1 MAFGVVCIFVPLPS
15 MLVGQGIVP
24 AQSTSSVVI
33 TNLFLIFYL
42 TYVQTVDAI
51 KPAKL
56 DTTPADQEESWT
68 EVIESHTS
76 LLDLRL
82 GDVWR
87 YRDLVMLFVRRDF
100 VSNYKQTILG
110 PLWFFIQPL
119 LTTLIFYIIFG
130 RVAQLGTDGIPPFIF
145 YLAGNTVWSYFSQSL
160 TAVSTV
166 FTTNAAM
173 FSKVYFPRLTMP
185 LSIVISNLVRFG
197 IQFGL
202 FLIVWVFYLFTSSAI
217 HPNALLLLAPL
228 LVVLMGLLS
237 LGLGMI
243 FSALT
248 TKYRDLAML
257 LTFGIQLALYA
268 TPVIYPLSKV
278 PPKYTWLILANPMS
292 AITETFRVGFLGS
305 GTFSWFYLGY
315 STLTTL
321 VILLVGTLIFN
332 KVEKSFTD
340 TV

>member
-1 MAFGVVCIFVPLPS
+1 VE
-15 MLVGQGIVP
+15 
-24 AQSTSSVVI
+24 
-33 TNLFLIFYL
+33 
-42 TYVQTVDAI
+42 TVEAI
-51 KPAKL
+51 KSAKL
-56 DTTPADQEESWT
+56 DNTPPAQQENWT
-68 EVIESHTS
+68 EVIEPRTK

-110 PLWFFIQPL
+110 PIWFFIQPL
-119 LTTLIFYIIFG
+119 LTTITFYIIFG

-145 YLAGNTVWSYFSQSL
+145 YLAGNTVWGYFSQSL
-160 TAVSTV
+160 TSVSTV

-202 FLIVWVFYLFTSSAI
+202 FLVVWVFYLLTTNVL
-217 HPNALLLLAPL
+217 HPNWLMLLTPV
-228 LVVLMGLLS
+228 LVVLMGLLA

-257 LTFGIQLALYA
+257 LTFGVQLGLYA

-278 PPKYTWLILANPMS
+278 PAKYTWLILANPMS
-292 AITETFRVGFLGS
+292 AITETFRVAFLGS
-305 GTFSWFYLGY
+305 GIFNWVYLGY
-315 STLTTL
+315 STLVTL
-321 VILLVGTLIFN
+321 IILLAGIVIFN
-332 KVEKSFTD
+332 SVEKSFTD

>member
-1 MAFGVVCIFVPLPS
+1 
-15 MLVGQGIVP
+15 
-24 AQSTSSVVI
+24 
-33 TNLFLIFYL
+33 
-42 TYVQTVDAI
+42 VQTVEAI
-51 KPAKL
+51 KPVTLSSA
-56 DTTPADQEESWT
+56 PPIQEENWT
-68 EVIESHTS
+68 EVIEPRTN

-82 GDVWR
+82 GEVWR

-110 PLWFFIQPL
+110 PIWFFIQPL
-119 LTTLIFYIIFG
+119 LTTITFYIIFG
-130 RVAQLGTDGIPPFIF
+130 RVAKLDTSGLPPFIF
-145 YLAGNTVWSYFSQSL
+145 YLAGITVWSYFSQSL

-185 LSIVISNLVRFG
+185 LSIVLSNLVRFG

-202 FLIVWVFYLFTSSAI
+202 FLVVWAYFLITTSAL
-217 HPNALLLLAPL
+217 HPNWLMALTPV
-228 LVVLMGLLS
+228 LVILMGLLS

-257 LTFGIQLALYA
+257 LTFGIQLLMYA
-268 TPVIYPLSKV
+268 TPVIIPLASV
-278 PPKYTWLILANPMS
+278 SPKNQWIMVVNPMS
-292 AITETFRVGFLGS
+292 AIVETFRYGFLGQ
-305 GTFSWFYLGY
+305 GTLNWLYLGY
-315 STLTTL
+315 SAVATL
-321 VILLVGTLIFN
+321 VILLAGIIIFN
-332 KVEKSFTD
+332 RVEKSFTD

>member
-1 MAFGVVCIFVPLPS
+1 M
-15 MLVGQGIVP
+15 
-24 AQSTSSVVI
+24 
-33 TNLFLIFYL
+33 
-42 TYVQTVDAI
+42 QTLEDI
-51 KPAKL
+51 KP
-56 DTTPADQEESWT
+56 TTPVADASPPVESWT
-68 EVIESHTS
+68 EVIEPRTN

-110 PLWFFIQPL
+110 PLWLFIQPL
-119 LTTLIFYIIFG
+119 LTTITFYIIFG
-130 RVAQLGTDGIPPFIF
+130 RVAQLSTDGIPAFIF
-145 YLAGNTVWSYFSQSL
+145 YLAGNTVWGYFSQSL

-202 FLIVWVFYLFTSSAI
+202 FLVVWVFYLFTSSAI
-217 HPNALLLLAPL
+217 HPNAYLLLTPV

-257 LTFGIQLALYA
+257 LTFGVQLALYA
-268 TPVIYPLSKV
+268 TPVIYPLSSV
-278 PPKYTWLILANPMS
+278 PAKYLWIILANPMS

-305 GTFSWFYLGY
+305 GTFSWLYLGY
-315 STLTTL
+315 SAGATLI
-321 VILLVGTLIFN
+321 ILFIGTLIFN
-332 KVEKSFTD
+332 RVEKSFTD

>member
-1 MAFGVVCIFVPLPS
+1 M
-15 MLVGQGIVP
+15 
-24 AQSTSSVVI
+24 
-33 TNLFLIFYL
+33 
-42 TYVQTVDAI
+42 QTAENI
-51 KPAKL
+51 KPFELQNSAISQ
-56 DTTPADQEESWT
+56 AEGWSEI
-68 EVIESHTS
+68 IEPRTS

-82 GDVWR
+82 SDVWR

-202 FLIVWVFYLFTSSAI
+202 FLVVWFYYLFTSSAI
-217 HPNALLLLAPL
+217 HANTLVLLTPV
-228 LVVLMGLLS
+228 LVVIMGLLS

-257 LTFGIQLALYA
+257 LTFGVQLALYA

-278 PPKYTWLILANPMS
+278 PAKYAWLILANPMS
-292 AITETFRVGFLGS
+292 AVIETFRVGFLGS
-305 GTFSWFYLGY
+305 GTFSWLYLGY
-315 STLTTL
+315 SALSTL
-321 VILLVGTLIFN
+321 VILFIGTVIFN

>member
-1 MAFGVVCIFVPLPS
+1 VQTAKVIEPVELVSPPAFQEENWTEIIEPR
-15 MLVGQGIVP
+15 
-24 AQSTSSVVI
+24 
-33 TNLFLIFYL
+33 TNLF
-42 TYVQTVDAI
+42 
-51 KPAKL
+51 
-56 DTTPADQEESWT
+56 
-68 EVIESHTS
+68 
-76 LLDLRL
+76 DLRL

-119 LTTLIFYIIFG
+119 LTTITFYIIFG
-130 RVAQLGTDGIPPFIF
+130 RVAKLGTDGIPPFIF
-145 YLAGNTVWSYFSQSL
+145 YLAGNTVWGYFSQSL

-202 FLIVWVFYLFTSSAI
+202 FLIVWVFYLLTSSTI
-217 HPNALLLLAPL
+217 HPNIYLLLTPV
-228 LVVLMGLLS
+228 LVILMGLLS

-257 LTFGIQLALYA
+257 LTFGVQLALYA

-278 PPKYTWLILANPMS
+278 PSKWLWLILANPMS
-292 AITETFRVGFLGS
+292 AVVETFRVGFLGS
-305 GTFSWFYLGY
+305 GTFKWLYLGY
-315 STLTTL
+315 SAAATLT
-321 VILLVGTLIFN
+321 VLLIGTVIFN
-332 KVEKSFTD
+332 RVEKSFTD

>member
-1 MAFGVVCIFVPLPS
+1 MPATPPSRAVP
-15 MLVGQGIVP
+15 
-24 AQSTSSVVI
+24 
-33 TNLFLIFYL
+33 
-42 TYVQTVDAI
+42 
-51 KPAKL
+51 
-56 DTTPADQEESWT
+56 DQEQWT
-68 EVIESHTS
+68 EIIEPRTS

-110 PLWFFIQPL
+110 PIWFFIQPL
-119 LTTLIFYIIFG
+119 LTTLTFYIIFG
-130 RVAQLGTDGIPPFIF
+130 RVAKLDTSGLPPFVF
-145 YLAGNTVWSYFSQSL
+145 YLAGITVWSYFAQSL

-166 FTTNAAM
+166 FVTNAAM

-185 LSIVISNLVRFG
+185 LSIVLSNLVRFG

-202 FLIVWVFYLFTSSAI
+202 FLIIWAYYLLTSPAV
-217 HPNALLLLAPL
+217 HPNGLIVLTPL

-257 LTFGIQLALYA
+257 LTFGVQLLMYA
-268 TPVIYPLSKV
+268 TPVIYPLAKV
-278 PPKYTWLILANPMS
+278 PPQYTWLIVANPMS
-292 AITETFRVGFLGS
+292 AITETFRYAFLGS
-305 GTFSWFYLGY
+305 GTFSWLYLGY
-315 STLTTL
+315 STLATL
-321 VILLVGTLIFN
+321 VILLAGTIIFN

>member
-1 MAFGVVCIFVPLPS
+1 MFSDRVAG
-15 MLVGQGIVP
+15 LVAPQHRFILYF
-24 AQSTSSVVI
+24 
-33 TNLFLIFYL
+33 LFLL
-42 TYVQTVDAI
+42 VQTIEAI
-51 KPAKL
+51 KPLKSDIVPSA
-56 DTTPADQEESWT
+56 QEENWT
-68 EVIESHTS
+68 ELIEPRSN

-82 GDVWR
+82 SEVWR

-110 PLWFFIQPL
+110 PIWFFIQPL
-119 LTTLIFYIIFG
+119 LTTITFYIIFG

-145 YLAGNTVWSYFSQSL
+145 YLAGNTVWGYFSQSL
-160 TAVSTV
+160 TSVSTV

-185 LSIVISNLVRFG
+185 LSIIISNLVRFG

-202 FLIVWVFYLFTSSAI
+202 FVVVWVFYMLTTNAL
-217 HPNALLLLAPL
+217 HPNWLMLLTPF
-228 LVVLMGLLS
+228 LVVLMGLLA

-278 PPKYTWLILANPMS
+278 PAKYMWLILANPMS
-292 AITETFRVGFLGS
+292 AITETFRVAFLGS
-305 GTFSWFYLGY
+305 GAFNWVYLGY
-315 STLTTL
+315 STLITI
-321 VILLVGTLIFN
+321 VILFLGIIIFN
-332 KVEKSFTD
+332 RVEKSFTD

>member
-1 MAFGVVCIFVPLPS
+1 M
-15 MLVGQGIVP
+15 
-24 AQSTSSVVI
+24 
-33 TNLFLIFYL
+33 
-42 TYVQTVDAI
+42 
-51 KPAKL
+51 
-56 DTTPADQEESWT
+56 
-68 EVIESHTS
+68 IEPRTS

-110 PLWFFIQPL
+110 PIWFFIQPL
-119 LTTLIFYIIFG
+119 LTTITYYIIFG
-130 RVAQLGTDGIPPFIF
+130 RVAQLDTDGLPAFIF
-145 YLAGNTVWSYFSQSL
+145 YLAGITVWSYFSQSL

-185 LSIVISNLVRFG
+185 LSIVLSNLVRFG
-197 IQFGL
+197 IQMGL
-202 FLIVWVFYLFTSSAI
+202 FLLVWVYYLVTSSAV
-217 HPNALLLLAPL
+217 HPNWLILLTPL
-228 LVVLMGLLS
+228 LVILMGLLS

-257 LTFGIQLALYA
+257 LTFGIQLLMYA

-278 PPKYTWLILANPMS
+278 PPKYLWIILANPMS
-292 AITETFRVGFLGS
+292 AITETFRYAFLGS
-305 GTFSWFYLGY
+305 GTFQALYLGY
-315 STLTTL
+315 SAGATLI
-321 VILLVGTLIFN
+321 ILLLGTIIFN